1 MSSNTAA
8 TATTFDCPSC
18 GVQSDGKFCRNCG
31 EKKAGP
37 HDFTLRHY
45 FDVVINFL
53 THFDTKGYR
62 TLWLILSKPGYL
74 STEYLRG
81 SRVRYLKPFPLF
93 VALSVVYFLSA
104 TLFTISTFTTPLALQ
119 LRMNDY
125 YPAYAQA
132 QVDRK
137 MNVEGISYQALETRY
152 NERAGVLSR
161 TLVFLFIPIFAT
173 LFYALF
179 FMKRK
184 YFVEHVVVA
193 THFWSFNLILLGI
206 ILPVLTAP
214 FVLLFGQPSVA
225 AAYATHDDVL
235 SAALQI
241 CFAVYL
247 FFMLRGA
254 YGIGN
259 WYSALT
265 SAAIAWSMFHI
276 LWLYR
281 FILFI
286 ITMKLV

>member
-1 MSSNTAA
+1 MSSDPSSTAA
-8 TATTFDCPSC
+8 TFDCPSC
-18 GVQSDGKFCRNCG
+18 GVQSAGGFCRNCG

-37 HDFTLRHY
+37 RDFTLRHY

-62 TLWLILSKPGYL
+62 TLWMVLSKPGYL

-104 TLFTISTFTTPLALQ
+104 TLFYVSTFSTPLDLQ

-125 YPAYAQA
+125 YPAYARA
-132 QVDRK
+132 EVDRK
-137 MNVEGISYQALETRY
+137 MNLEKISYEALEAKY

-161 TLVFLFIPIFAT
+161 TLVFLFIPIFAAI
-173 LFYALF
+173 FYALF
-179 FMKRK
+179 FRKRK

-206 ILPVLTAP
+206 ILPLLTAP
-214 FVLLFGQPSVA
+214 LVLLFGQPSVA
-225 AAYATHDDVL
+225 EAYATHDDVV

-247 FFMLRGA
+247 FFMLRQA

-265 SAAIAWSMFHI
+265 AAAIAWSMFHI
-276 LWLYR
+276 LWLYC
-281 FILFI
+281 FILFV